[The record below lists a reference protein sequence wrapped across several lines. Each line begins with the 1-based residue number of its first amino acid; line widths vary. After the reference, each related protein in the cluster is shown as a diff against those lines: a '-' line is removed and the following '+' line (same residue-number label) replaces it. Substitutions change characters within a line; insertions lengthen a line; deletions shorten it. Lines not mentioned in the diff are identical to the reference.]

1 MSGCAAQRDLI
12 RIGHSHKFRVGWYTL
27 ANGYVVERVY
37 DPNFCFAVNYNTN
50 PPSVIAVSVSDK
62 DGVKYNGQ
70 KLKGPYVMID
80 TYTYEFEGKRNTI
93 PLVVSIND
101 YQDICHVER
110 ELEAAEGKDSRD

>member
-1 MSGCAAQRDLI
+1 MSGCAAQKDLV
-12 RIGHSHKFRVGWYTL
+12 RIGHSQNFKVGWYTL

-50 PPSVIAVSVSDK
+50 PPSIIAVSISDK
-62 DGVKYNGQ
+62 EGVKYNGE

-80 TYTYEFEGKRNTI
+80 TYTYEFDRKKNTI

-101 YQDICHVER
+101 YQDIRHVER
-110 ELEAAEGKDSRD
+110 ELEMMERNGNRN